1 MSAAASAIT
10 SSTALWYTSRATG
23 VVSLIMLTG
32 VVVLGVAVRKHGR
45 LPGLPKFAVIGLHR
59 SISLL
64 SVAFLAIHIVS
75 AVADSYVNIR
85 LTDAIIPFAASYEPL
100 WLGLGTVA
108 FDLII
113 ALIITS
119 LLRARIGHRTWR
131 WVHWLAY
138 VSWPVSVAHSLG
150 SSTDMQSG
158 WLLGLGIGCILAVA
172 AALAWRVSEGRRPQD
187 VPRAARVSV
196 LTEQLSGGRQR

>member
-1 MSAAASAIT
+1 MSAAASGIT

-32 VVVLGVAVRKHGR
+32 VVVLGVAVQKHGR
-45 LPGLPKFAVIGLHR
+45 LPGLPRFAVVGLHR

-64 SVAFLAIHIVS
+64 SVAFLAIHIVT

-108 FDLII
+108 FDLIL

-138 VSWPVSVAHSLG
+138 LSWPVSVAHSLG

-158 WLLGLGIGCILAVA
+158 WLLGLGIGCVLAVL
-172 AALAWRVSEGRRPQD
+172 AALAWRVSEGRRPHD

-196 LTEQLSGGRQR
+196 LTEQLSGGRQQ

>member
-1 MSAAASAIT
+1 MSAAASGIT

-32 VVVLGVAVRKHGR
+32 VVVLGVAVQKHGR
-45 LPGLPKFAVIGLHR
+45 LPGLPRFAVVGLHR

-64 SVAFLAIHIVS
+64 SVAFLAIHIVT

-108 FDLII
+108 FDLIL

-138 VSWPVSVAHSLG
+138 LSWPVSVAHSLG

-158 WLLGLGIGCILAVA
+158 WLLGLGIGCVLAVL
-172 AALAWRVSEGRRPQD
+172 AALAWRVSEGRRPHD
-187 VPRAARVSV
+187 APRAARVSV
-196 LTEQLSGGRQR
+196 LTEQLSGGRQQ